1 MGVSEE
7 LLDAMYH
14 IDNHRHLFSDS
25 ELAALRYAELMT
37 TGARDIDEE
46 MWDEMQAHF
55 DDGQLIE
62 ITTVIGL
69 FNFFNRFADAL
80 QIDPPP
86 RKQ

>member
-46 MWDEMQAHF
+46 VWDEMQAHF